1 MKNLFLFPK
10 NKVLITN
17 LLLVTTISLLSFYNE
32 ESYATEENNFT
43 NKDINEL
50 EIIASKVKMT
60 MPGTNMTFGVPL
72 DNAKMHLLEAEMDL
86 KEDNIVGAL
95 IQLNLTSK
103 AIKMH
108 EKELADIV
116 EMVEMIEK
124 MNFTKK

>member
-1 MKNLFLFPK
+1 MKNLFLLSK
-10 NKVLITN
+10 IWVLLTN
-17 LLLVTTISLLSFYNE
+17 LLLVTSISLISFYIG
-32 ESYATEENNFT
+32 ESYGIEDNNFT
-43 NKDINEL
+43 NQDINEL
-50 EIIASKVKMT
+50 EIIVSKVKMA

-86 KEDNIVGAL
+86 KENNIDGAL

-124 MNFTKK
+124 MNYTKQ

>member
-1 MKNLFLFPK
+1 MKNLFLLPK
-10 NKVLITN
+10 IEVLMIN

-32 ESYATEENNFT
+32 ESYATEHNNLT
-43 NKDINEL
+43 NNDINEL
-50 EIIASKVKMT
+50 ELIASKVKMT

-72 DNAKMHLLEAEMDL
+72 DNAKMHLLEAKMDL
-86 KEDNIVGAL
+86 KEDNVVGAL
-95 IQLNLTSK
+95 IQLNLTTK

-108 EKELADIV
+108 EKELANIV

>member
-1 MKNLFLFPK
+1 MKNLFVLPK
-10 NKVLITN
+10 IEVLLPN
-17 LLLVTTISLLSFYNE
+17 FLLVTTISLLSFYIE
-32 ESYATEENNFT
+32 ESYATEDKNFT

-95 IQLNLTSK
+95 IQLNLTSE

-108 EKELADIV
+108 EKELANIV

>member
-1 MKNLFLFPK
+1 MKNFFLLSK
-10 NKVLITN
+10 IWVLLTN
-17 LLLVTTISLLSFYNE
+17 LLLVTSISLISFYIDD
-32 ESYATEENNFT
+32 SYGIEDNNFT
-43 NKDINEL
+43 NQDINEL

-86 KEDNIVGAL
+86 KEDNIDGAL

-124 MNFTKK
+124 MNYTKQ

>member
-1 MKNLFLFPK
+1 MKNLFLFSK
-10 NKVLITN
+10 IEVLITN
-17 LLLVTTISLLSFYNE
+17 LLLVTSISLLSFYIQD
-32 ESYATEENNFT
+32 SYATEDNNFT

-50 EIIASKVKMT
+50 EIIASKVKLT

-95 IQLNLTSK
+95 IQLNLTSE

>member
-1 MKNLFLFPK
+1 MKNFFLLSK
-10 NKVLITN
+10 IEVLITN
-17 LLLVTTISLLSFYNE
+17 LLLVTSISLLSFYIE
-32 ESYATEENNFT
+32 ESYGTEDNNFT

-72 DNAKMHLLEAEMDL
+72 DNAKMHLMEAEMDL

-95 IQLNLTSK
+95 IQLNLTSE